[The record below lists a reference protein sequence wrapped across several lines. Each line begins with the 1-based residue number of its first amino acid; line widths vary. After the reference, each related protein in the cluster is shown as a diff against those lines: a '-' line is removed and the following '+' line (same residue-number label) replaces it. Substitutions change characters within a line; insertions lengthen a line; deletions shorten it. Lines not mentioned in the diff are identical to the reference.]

1 MESFLKPDGIQI
13 IGTQRSGSN
22 LLRVILD
29 QSEQIASPHPP
40 HILVTFAPLL
50 GLYGFLNEEKYKA
63 LITDVVNYV
72 RANPVPWDGVELSE
86 SWIFENSKAYSLFE
100 INRLIYETAAI
111 TKNAKYWCC
120 KSMANVHY
128 AADLEK
134 HTPNLKYIYL
144 YRDGR
149 DVALSFKKAIVGEK
163 HIYQLAKQWFKDQSA
178 CIELSKKI
186 TKDWFFSLNYEELI
200 ANPAEVIQELCSF
213 LAIDYSENM
222 LDFHQ
227 SKESKATA
235 NAGEMWENLAKPI
248 IKDNAGKFRKELSIE
263 EINIFEGIN
272 FQTLTDL
279 GYTLDRPENK
289 HKQIS
294 LEEIEGYNKEND
306 LLKQSILLNAR
317 QSDLDNR
324 GPQLAILKR
333 IKSQYLTA
341 SV

>member
-40 HILVTFAPLL
+40 HILVTFVPLL
-50 GLYGFLNEEKYKA
+50 GLYGFLTEEKYKL
-63 LITDVVNYV
+63 LIADVVSYV
-72 RANPVPWDGVELSE
+72 KANPVPWDGVELSE
-86 SWIFENSKAYSLFE
+86 TWIFENSTTYSLFE

-111 TKNAKYWCC
+111 AKNARYWCC

-128 AADLEK
+128 AANLEQ
-134 HTPNLKYIYL
+134 HNPNLKYIYL

-163 HIYQLAKQWFKDQSA
+163 HIYQLAKQWFTDQNA
-178 CIELSKKI
+178 CIELSRKI

-200 ANPAEVIQELCSF
+200 ANPSKVIQELCRF
-213 LAIDYSENM
+213 LAIDYSERM
-222 LDFHQ
+222 LDFHH

-235 NAGEMWENLAKPI
+235 SAGEMWENLAKPI
-248 IKDNAGKFRKELSIE
+248 IKDNTGKYRKELRAE
-263 EINIFEGIN
+263 EIDIFESIN
-272 FQTLTDL
+272 HQTLTDL
-279 GYTLDRPENK
+279 GYKLDRPENK
-289 HKQIS
+289 RKQIS
-294 LEEIEGYNKEND
+294 ENDIEGYNNEND
-306 LLKQSILLNAR
+306 LLKKSILLNAR